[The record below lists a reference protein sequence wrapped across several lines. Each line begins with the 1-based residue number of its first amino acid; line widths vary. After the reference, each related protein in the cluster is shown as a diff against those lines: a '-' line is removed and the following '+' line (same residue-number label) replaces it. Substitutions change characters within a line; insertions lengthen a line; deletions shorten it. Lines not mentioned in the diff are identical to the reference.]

1 MSAAGPSQGARPP
14 GGERRA
20 TLGGEPS
27 TGTHRMAPGNIV
39 AWTLLFLG
47 GIVMV
52 MPFVY
57 MLAASFKYNNE
68 IYELSLFPR
77 EPTLDNYRRLF
88 ERSGFLRWFMN
99 SLLIGTVTTASVLFF
114 DSLVGY
120 TLAKFRFR
128 GRYLVFIAILST
140 LMIPTEMLVLPWY
153 SMAKTFGWLDTY
165 WGIAF
170 PGLMTAFGTFL
181 MRQFFEG
188 VPDEL
193 LDAGR
198 LDGLNEFQVWWQ
210 VAMPLVTPALSALA
224 IFTFLGNWTAF
235 LWPLIAIT
243 DRNLYTLP
251 VGLAS
256 FSGEFQTEWEMV
268 MTGASVATIPTILV
282 FLLLQ
287 RYIIRGVVLT
297 GLKA

>member
-1 MSAAGPSQGARPP
+1 MIEARRMSPASVA
-14 GGERRA
+14 
-20 TLGGEPS
+20 
-27 TGTHRMAPGNIV
+27 
-39 AWTLLFLG
+39 AWTLLLLG

-52 MPFVY
+52 MPFAY
-57 MLAASFKYNNE
+57 MLSGSFKPNHE
-68 IYELSLFPR
+68 IYELSLVPH
-77 EPTLDNYRRLF
+77 EPTLDTYRRLF
-88 ERSGFLRWFMN
+88 ERSGFPRWFGN
-99 SLLIGTVTTASVLFF
+99 SLLIGVLTTLSVLFF

-128 GRYLVFIAILST
+128 GRYVVFIAILST

-153 SMAKTFGWLDTY
+153 SMARHFGWLDTY

-170 PGLMTAFGTFL
+170 PGLMTGFGVFL
-181 MRQFFEG
+181 MKQFFED

-193 LDAGR
+193 LDAAR

-210 VAMPLVTPALSALA
+210 VALPLVMPALSALA

-268 MTGASVATIPTILV
+268 MTGAAVATIPTIV
-282 FLLLQ
+282 AFILLQ
-287 RYIIRGVVLT
+287 RYIIRGISLA

>member
-1 MSAAGPSQGARPP
+1 MNTARKVPP
-14 GGERRA
+14 GKV
-20 TLGGEPS
+20 
-27 TGTHRMAPGNIV
+27 II
-39 AWTLLFLG
+39 WTLLFLG
-47 GIVMV
+47 GVVMV
-52 MPFVY
+52 IPFAY
-57 MLAASFKYNNE
+57 MLGASFKGNSE
-68 IYELSLFPR
+68 IYELSLLPR

-88 ERSGFLRWFMN
+88 ERSGFPRWFAN

-128 GRYLVFIAILST
+128 GRYLVFVAILST

-170 PGLMTAFGTFL
+170 PGLMTGFGTFL
-181 MRQFFEG
+181 MKQFFEG

-193 LDAGR
+193 LDAAR

-287 RYIIRGVVLT
+287 RYIIRGIALA

>member
-1 MSAAGPSQGARPP
+1 MTRT
-14 GGERRA
+14 RKI
-20 TLGGEPS
+20 
-27 TGTHRMAPGNIV
+27 APGKIV
-39 AWTLLFLG
+39 IWTLLFLG

-52 MPFVY
+52 IPFAY
-57 MLAASFKYNNE
+57 MLGASFKGNSE
-68 IYELSLFPR
+68 IYELSLLPR

-88 ERSGFLRWFMN
+88 ERSGFLRWFAN
-99 SLLIGTVTTASVLFF
+99 SLLIGIVTTGSVLFF

-128 GRYLVFIAILST
+128 GRYLVFVAILST

-170 PGLMTAFGTFL
+170 PGLMTGFGTFL
-181 MRQFFEG
+181 MKQFFEG

-193 LDAGR
+193 LDAAR

-287 RYIIRGVVLT
+287 RYIIRGIALA

>member
-1 MSAAGPSQGARPP
+1 MIDAGRSSPARI
-14 GGERRA
+14 A
-20 TLGGEPS
+20 
-27 TGTHRMAPGNIV
+27 
-39 AWTLLFLG
+39 AWTLLLLG

-52 MPFVY
+52 MPFAY
-57 MLAASFKYNNE
+57 MLAGSIKPNHE
-68 IYELSLFPR
+68 IYELSLLPH

-88 ERSGFLRWFMN
+88 ERSDFPRWFGN
-99 SLLIGTVTTASVLFF
+99 SLLIGTVTTVSVLFF

-120 TLAKFRFR
+120 VLAKFSFR
-128 GRYLVFIAILST
+128 GRYIVFIAILST

-153 SMAKTFGWLDTY
+153 SMARNFGWLDTY

-170 PGLMTAFGTFL
+170 PGLMTGFGVFL
-181 MRQFFEG
+181 MKQFFED

-193 LDAGR
+193 LDAAR

-210 VAMPLVTPALSALA
+210 VALPLVGPALSALA

-251 VGLAS
+251 VGIAS

-268 MTGASVATIPTILV
+268 MTGAAVATVPTIVV

-287 RYIIRGVVLT
+287 RYIIRGISLA
-297 GLKA
+297 GIKA

>member
-1 MSAAGPSQGARPP
+1 MTKTRK
-14 GGERRA
+14 
-20 TLGGEPS
+20 
-27 TGTHRMAPGNIV
+27 MAPASV
-39 AWTLLFLG
+39 VTWTLLLLG

-52 MPFVY
+52 IPFAY
-57 MLAASFKYNNE
+57 MLGASFKLNSE
-68 IYELSLFPR
+68 IYELSLLPH

-88 ERSGFLRWFMN
+88 EHSGFPRWFAN
-99 SLLIGTVTTASVLFF
+99 SLLVGTATTASVLFF

-128 GRYLVFIAILST
+128 GRYLVFVAILST

-170 PGLMTAFGTFL
+170 PGLMTGFGTFL
-181 MRQFFEG
+181 MKQFFES

-193 LDAGR
+193 LDAAR

-235 LWPLIAIT
+235 LWPLIVIT

-287 RYIIRGVVLT
+287 RYIIRGIVLA